1 MKFIYMAGIAVLLA
15 IAVAWWFFG
24 SEDQAIAIPGPAV
37 SSGFDAR
44 QQMRGNAESPQQQG
58 PGEPVTAPRESAA
71 GHDVGSESAMA
82 PPVGKAPLLKP
93 ADEQVALRNAAEA
106 IPGQP
111 ADTKSSQPSAIDKTD
126 CEAAARTVDES
137 LTIFDVTPTKAYQYA
152 WSPPYPNAGPS
163 GFDAL
168 RARLL
173 APLCAGTIAF
183 DPAYPVRMEFVA
195 ISIDSH
201 VRILVGDNWISDGT
215 VLSPLSD
222 DEQERLSNLLQR
234 RRNGP
239 GPDSSRES
247 FERRLAEDPRALI
260 PASIRNGPG

>member
-1 MKFIYMAGIAVLLA
+1 MKFIYTAGIAVLLA
-15 IAVAWWFFG
+15 IAVAWWFSG

-37 SSGFDAR
+37 SSGFDAS
-44 QQMRGNAESPQQQG
+44 QPMRGNAESPQQQG
-58 PGEPVTAPRESAA
+58 PVEPVTASRESTA
-71 GHDVGSESAMA
+71 GHDVGSDSAMA
-82 PPVGKAPLLKP
+82 APAGKAPLLNP
-93 ADEQVALRNAAEA
+93 GVEQVALRNAAEA
-106 IPGQP
+106 IPGQS
-111 ADTKSSQPSAIDKTD
+111 ADTKSAQPSADKPD
-126 CEAAARTVDES
+126 CESAARTVDKS
-137 LTIFDVTPTKAYQYA
+137 LTIFAVTPTKAYQYA

-163 GFDAL
+163 AFDDL

-173 APLCAGTIAF
+173 APLCTGTIAF
-183 DPAYPVRMEFVA
+183 DPAYPVRMEFVV

-222 DEQERLSNLLQR
+222 DEQEYLSNSLQR

-239 GPDSSRES
+239 GPDWPREI
-247 FERRLAEDPRALI
+247 FERRLAQDPRALI